1 MTSRSRTIA
10 IALVAVLAAAALGY
24 WAYSANKKRELHNAI
39 VALVQDAN
47 QRLRGALG
55 AESAPPSAGTV
66 KKLDEH
72 ASAVDGRL
80 QELKRVDASFN
91 LAMADAADSYLVT
104 AREILR
110 RQTAS
115 HRGRLLLAD
124 SLPALREHMRADNRT
139 GSWVQEAVKAKE
151 RVEKDFREYRVAA
164 EQLGK
169 LLDSLTRDQAK
180 IAPHAPELSPVEES
194 LVSDARKQALAA
206 YKQLAEEVEK
216 TKQLEAYR

>member
-1 MTSRSRTIA
+1 MA
-10 IALVAVLAAAALGY
+10 IAVAALVVAAGLGY
-24 WAYSANKKRELHNAI
+24 WAYSAHQKRALHKAV

-47 QRLRGALG
+47 QRLRDALG
-55 AESAPPSAGTV
+55 AESAPPSADTV

-72 ASAVDGRL
+72 ASAVDARL
-80 QELKRVDASFN
+80 QELKRIDASLN
-91 LAMADAADSYLVT
+91 LALADAADSYLVT

-169 LLDSLTRDQAK
+169 LLESFPRDQAK
-180 IAPHAPELSPVEES
+180 IAPHTPELPSVEES